1 MTAGDTK
8 YYDLGGMLALS
19 VPVPAGSLTLSD
31 LTFGYPGISI
41 FEGVSLS
48 MPIEGLTQVVGPNGG
63 GKTTLARIL
72 LGLIRPH
79 RGSVSVL
86 GNAPAVARRRIG
98 YVPQHALYDP
108 HFPALVM
115 EVVLTG
121 LLRRSFGFY
130 TRGDKHAAV
139 ATLADLD
146 LTALARSRFSALSGG
161 QRQRVLLARALVS
174 RPDLLILDEPTANV
188 DRESAARLE
197 RLIRAQKSRL
207 GILLITHDFDFLA
220 DSVDRV
226 LCVNRNLHLH
236 ERSDLSDDDLAR
248 LFTGHFHQLAGQ
260 NHG

>member
-1 MTAGDTK
+1 MRA
-8 YYDLGGMLALS
+8 
-19 VPVPAGSLTLSD
+19 PFGSDPSAVTLSD

-41 FEGVSLS
+41 FEAVSLT
-48 MPIEGLTQVVGPNGG
+48 MPVRGLTQVVGPNGG

-79 RGSVSVL
+79 RGTVNVM
-86 GNAPAVARRRIG
+86 GCAPTAARRWIG
-98 YVPQHALYDP
+98 YVPQHTLYDP

-121 LLRRSFGFY
+121 LLRRPFGFY
-130 TRGDKHAAV
+130 SRSDKEAAL
-139 ATLADLD
+139 ATLDNLD
-146 LTALARSRFSALSGG
+146 LADLARSRFSALSGG
-161 QRQRVLLARALVS
+161 QRQRVLLARALVCE
-174 RPDLLILDEPTANV
+174 PDLLILDEPTANV
-188 DRESAARLE
+188 DRDSAARLE
-197 RLIRAQKSRL
+197 QLIREQKDRL

-236 ERSDLSDDDLAR
+236 ERSDLSDDDLAH

-260 NHG
+260 SHG